1 MDVKKAWEIN
11 KVGEDF
17 LPRPFSQ
24 RTVTPFKMVTI
35 WFAMAVSLV
44 LFIESADLFDSLT
57 IGEIFVILII
67 AHTILCFLMWATQD
81 MGIKYGIPF
90 SVSLRPCFGYTGALL
105 PTFFRGIPGIFWF
118 GYQTWVGAEAINA
131 LTITVWNYDNLTL
144 FIILMGIVQV
154 GHTCF
159 GIKAVSRL
167 SDISSPLLLLVMI
180 YMLYELMTEADTNI
194 GEVFKMTGSGTGE
207 YTWISAILVYIGGW
221 VTMALSISDI
231 TRECVADKES
241 TKDFW
246 KSTKKY
252 MVAQWV
258 GLVPVSAFFGTV
270 GAIGV
275 ALTGEWNPISIMVE
289 VIGPHNEFMLIV
301 CLIFVLLA
309 TWATNDTGNL
319 YPGAYAFVA
328 LLPNKLN
335 FAAGVIIAG
344 VLGLVIRPWSVGGN
358 ILTVITAIGCLL
370 APVSG
375 IIIVDYFILRKRQLN
390 VTELYKKGG
399 QYAYWHNIN
408 PAGVI
413 ASIIGLLISIPF
425 WDYVFFVGLVAG
437 GVLYYVLMRFWVLK
451 KYPQPEIHLGKE
463 KQSKKEEKNAE
474 SK

>member
-1 MDVKKAWEIN
+1 MEKKNHYQLHKA
-11 KVGEDF
+11 GEDF
-17 LPRPFSQ
+17 KPREFSK
-24 RTVTPFKMVTI
+24 RTVTPLKMVNI

-57 IGEIFVILII
+57 VGEIFWILII
-67 AHTILCFLMWATQD
+67 SHTILCFLMWLTQD

-90 SVSLRPCFGYTGALL
+90 SVSLRPSYGYLGALL

-131 LTITVWNYDNLTL
+131 LSIVLWGYDNITL
-144 FIILMGIVQV
+144 FIIIMGVIQIA
-154 GHTCF
+154 HTCF
-159 GIKAVSRL
+159 GIEAVSRL
-167 SDISSPLLLLVMI
+167 SDIASPLLLIGMI
-180 YMLYELMTEADTNI
+180 YLLWKMMTGAGVGLSD
-194 GEVFKMTGSGTGE
+194 VWAMTGSGEGT
-207 YTWISAILVYIGGW
+207 YNWIAAILMYIGGW

-231 TRECVADKES
+231 TRECIVTEEE

-252 MVAQWV
+252 MLAQWV

-275 ALTGEWNPISIMVE
+275 ALTGEWNPISIMVA
-289 VIGPHNEFMLIV
+289 VIGPESELALII

-309 TWATNDTGNL
+309 VWATNDTGNL

-328 LLPNKLN
+328 LAPKKIN
-335 FAAGVIIAG
+335 FAMGVTIAG
-344 VLGLVIRPWSVGGN
+344 VLGLVMRPWAVGGN

-375 IIIVDYFILRKRQLN
+375 VIVVDYFILRRRQLN
-390 VTELYKKGG
+390 VEELYKKDG
-399 QYAYWHNIN
+399 QYSYWNNIN

-413 ASIIGLLISIPF
+413 ATILGLVISIPL
-425 WDYVFFVGLVAG
+425 WDYVFFVGLAAG
-437 GVLYYVLMRFWVLK
+437 GAIYYALMKLWILK
-451 KYPQPEIHLGKE
+451 KYPQPEIK
-463 KQSKKEEKNAE
+463 
-474 SK
+474 

>member
-1 MDVKKAWEIN
+1 MEKKKHYQLH

-17 LPRPFSQ
+17 NPREFSK
-24 RTVTPFKMVTI
+24 RTVTPLKMVNI

-57 IGEIFVILII
+57 VGEIFWILII
-67 AHTILCFLMWATQD
+67 SHTILCFLMWLTQD

-90 SVSLRPCFGYTGALL
+90 SVSLRPSYGYLGALL

-131 LTITVWNYDNLTL
+131 LSIVLWGYDNITL
-144 FIILMGIVQV
+144 FIIIMGVIQIA
-154 GHTCF
+154 HTCF
-159 GIKAVSRL
+159 GIEAVSRL
-167 SDISSPLLLLVMI
+167 SDIASPLLLIGMI
-180 YMLYELMTEADTNI
+180 YLLWKMMTGAGVGLSD
-194 GEVFKMTGSGTGE
+194 VWAMTGSGEGT
-207 YTWISAILVYIGGW
+207 YNWIAAILMYIGGW

-231 TRECVADKES
+231 TRECIVTEEE

-252 MVAQWV
+252 MLAQWV

-275 ALTGEWNPISIMVE
+275 ALTGEWNPISIMVA
-289 VIGPHNEFMLIV
+289 VIGPESELALII

-309 TWATNDTGNL
+309 VWATNDTGNL

-328 LLPNKLN
+328 LAPKKIS
-335 FAAGVIIAG
+335 FAMGVTLAGA
-344 VLGLVIRPWSVGGN
+344 LGLVMRPWAVGGN

-375 IIIVDYFILRKRQLN
+375 VIVVDYFILRRRQLN
-390 VTELYKKGG
+390 VEELYKKDG
-399 QYAYWHNIN
+399 QYSYWNNIN

-413 ASIIGLLISIPF
+413 ATILGLVISIPL
-425 WDYVFFVGLVAG
+425 WDYVFFVGLAAG
-437 GVLYYVLMRFWVLK
+437 GAIYYALMKLWILK
-451 KYPQPEIHLGKE
+451 KYPQPEIK
-463 KQSKKEEKNAE
+463 
-474 SK
+474 

>member
-1 MDVKKAWEIN
+1 MDLKKAWQIH
-11 KVGEDF
+11 KTGEDF
-17 LPRPFSQ
+17 LPRPFAK
-24 RTVTPFKMVTI
+24 RTVTPIRMVTI

-57 IGEIFVILII
+57 VGEIFWVLII

-90 SVSLRPCFGYTGALL
+90 SVSLRPSFGYAGALL
-105 PTFFRGIPGIFWF
+105 PTFFRGIPGMFWF

-131 LTITVWNYDNLTL
+131 LTITIWGFDNITL
-144 FIILMGIVQV
+144 FIILMGVIQIA
-154 GHTCF
+154 HTCF
-159 GIKAVSRL
+159 GIEAVSRL
-167 SDISSPLLLLVMI
+167 SNLATPLLLAVMI
-180 YMLYELMTEADTNI
+180 YMLYEMMNSANASF
-194 GEVFKMTGSGTGE
+194 GEVFAMTGTGTGE

-231 TRECVADKES
+231 TRECVASEES
-241 TKDFW
+241 VENFW

-252 MVAQWV
+252 MVAQWI

-275 ALTGEWNPISIMVE
+275 ALTGEWNPITIMVH
-289 VIGPHNEFMLIV
+289 VIGPQNEFMLIV

-309 TWATNDTGNL
+309 VWATNDTGNL

-328 LLPNKLN
+328 LAPKKIN
-335 FAAGVIIAG
+335 FALGVIIAG
-344 VLGLVIRPWSVGGN
+344 VLGLVLRPWAVGGN

-375 IIIVDYFILRKRQLN
+375 IIIVDYFVLRKRQLN
-390 VTELYKKGG
+390 VEELYKKDG
-399 QYAYWHNIN
+399 QYGYWKNIN
-408 PAGVI
+408 PAGII
-413 ASIIGLLISIPF
+413 ATIGGLVISIPF

-437 GVLYYVLMRFWVLK
+437 GAIYYVLMKAWILK
-451 KYPQPEIHLGKE
+451 KYPQPEV
-463 KQSKKEEKNAE
+463 KN
-474 SK
+474 